1 MWVTLQSP
9 ISAKVYT
16 YTLPHTSNGIWT
28 LVFFRVILNLKYNP
42 IMKKL
47 FLFLL
52 LSLGLMTISYGSYLD
67 NWTDNEL
74 CGWVGNPLPPA
85 HIIAEVKKRGI
96 SCDGSVAI
104 KTVKTP
110 ITKESILESRLQRW
124 QSILKRWNKRIKVNP
139 FSSEKS
145 IKFISSF

>member
-1 MWVTLQSP
+1 
-9 ISAKVYT
+9 
-16 YTLPHTSNGIWT
+16 
-28 LVFFRVILNLKYNP
+28 
-42 IMKKL
+42 MKKL
-47 FLFLL
+47 FLFIL
-52 LSLGLMTISYGSYLD
+52 LSLGLMTISYGGYLD

-74 CGWVGNPLPPA
+74 CGWMDNPLPPA
-85 HIIAEVKKRGI
+85 YIIAEVNKRGI

-124 QSILKRWNKRIKVNP
+124 HSTLKRWNKRIKVNP

-145 IKFISSF
+145 IKLISPF